1 MYSLLSFKIL
11 EEKDSIANS
20 ILLAGAILDNTMQ
33 ISSLDEDG
41 QKGMSS
47 TLIGGYNTM
56 QSFLFHL
63 LIHSFRVDDEFVKTI
78 LLKSFSFMIYFF
90 GQKTKELYI
99 MARGIWNEFIRIMDI
114 MH

>member
-20 ILLAGAILDNTMQ
+20 ILLGGAILDNTMQ

-47 TLIGGYNTM
+47 TLIGGYITM
-56 QSFLFHL
+56 QSFLFYL
-63 LIHSFRVDDEFVKTI
+63 LIHSFRVDDEFAKTL
-78 LLKSFSFMIYFF
+78 LLKPFCFMIYIFLV
-90 GQKTKELYI
+90 KKL
-99 MARGIWNEFIRIMDI
+99 NNFILWLEGC
-114 MH
+114 